1 MRGRGGEEEW
11 DGGGRWGRGGGGR
24 GEGQSSRVDTERGM
38 KACRRARTYV
48 KCQRSESR
56 HLFNVDLINQLR
68 TLQHAGPG
76 LSGGLQSQS
85 CRTQA
90 PVECGSVVC
99 SSVVCGSVVCSSVV
113 CSSVVCV
120 QWCMVQWCV
129 FSGV

>member
-1 MRGRGGEEEW
+1 
-11 DGGGRWGRGGGGR
+11 
-24 GEGQSSRVDTERGM
+24 M

-56 HLFNVDLINQLR
+56 HLFNVDLISQLR

-99 SSVVCGSVVCSSVV
+99 
-113 CSSVVCV
+113 
-120 QWCMVQWCV
+120 VQWCV
-129 FSGV
+129 FSGLCSIKELSNPSSNSVCSVVCVQSKSCRTQAPVECGSAVCG